1 MNGYVIDAS
10 VAVKW
15 LVDEVYSKEADAL
28 LTSGSM
34 FIAPSLVF
42 AESVNALWAMHQ
54 RGDISDHDLSDAVDT
69 LLSTLS
75 VFADMLPGMELNTRR
90 VESLASESYMLATDL
105 ADYLVG
111 KGVPFRDAHGVMRRL
126 CQHCEADGLSL
137 YDLPIAEYRRFAPQ
151 FDEDVYA
158 ITARA
163 SVAARD
169 NPGGTAPNRVA
180 EGLARANM
188 ILAAGTP

>member
-69 LLSTLS
+69 LLAAPITLPVS
-75 VFADMLPGMELNTRR
+75 MPQLSAAAAR
-90 VESLASESYMLATDL
+90 LASDLGHPAYDCFYLALAIQSQYPVVTADTRFHDRVRIHPYL
-105 ADYLVG
+105 ADRIVHLSEAVTRIAG
-111 KGVPFRDAHGVMRRL
+111 PRR
-126 CQHCEADGLSL
+126 
-137 YDLPIAEYRRFAPQ
+137 
-151 FDEDVYA
+151 
-158 ITARA
+158 
-163 SVAARD
+163 
-169 NPGGTAPNRVA
+169 PGRS
-180 EGLARANM
+180 
-188 ILAAGTP
+188 